1 MKGFFKIESIPG
13 VMFLNGT
20 SFKDCKLINN
30 NLTLK
35 EYNKAI
41 GKKSE
46 KIILSDKK
54 DKTKKTDKSRILDK
68 KIDNQDNRFDK

>member
-1 MKGFFKIESIPG
+1 MKGFFKIDSIPG

-20 SFKDCKLINN
+20 SFEDCKRINN
-30 NLTLK
+30 MLTLE

-46 KIILSDKK
+46 KIKLSDKK
-54 DKTKKTDKSRILDK
+54 DKTKKSDKSL
-68 KIDNQDNRFDK
+68 